1 MKLPEV
7 VHLVFS
13 TLESLGIPSML
24 VGSFASSSYGP
35 ARYTQDADLIVRLNR
50 NHIDSFVQAFS
61 GKFFVDR
68 GLIEQALLRGS
79 SFNIIHFQTTFKV
92 DFFILQKD
100 RYSEEA
106 FSRRVQ
112 RQLDPDT
119 GLTAS
124 VQTPEDVVLSK
135 LEWYRRGG
143 EISDSQW
150 RDVIN
155 ILKAQADRL
164 DTNYLR
170 KWSEE
175 LGLSHLLQ
183 RAREEA
189 EAT

>member
-1 MKLPEV
+1 
-7 VHLVFS
+7 
-13 TLESLGIPSML
+13 ML

-35 ARYTQDADLIVRLNR
+35 ARYTQDADLIVKLNR
-50 NHIDSFVQAFS
+50 NQIDSFVQAFS
-61 GKFFVDR
+61 GEFYVDR
-68 GLIEQALLRGS
+68 GLIEQALLRVG
-79 SFNIIHFQTTFKV
+79 SFNIIHFQTTFKL
-92 DFFILQKD
+92 DFFILRRD

-112 RQLDPDT
+112 RHLDPDT

-170 KWSEE
+170 KWGEE
-175 LGLSHLLQ
+175 LGVSGLLH
-183 RAREEA
+183 RARVQ
-189 EAT
+189 ATSS